1 MYRFLALLGVAAA
14 EDWTPD
20 PKDNV
25 CVLNATKNCW
35 GNVHRYLKGE
45 IAGIDL
51 ESDHTRPAIADMD
64 GDGDLDVVVGLCSS
78 DLGFKTELKKHYF
91 ENDQG
96 SYVLRETGVFDLE
109 IDSDGWSLALGDL
122 DGVTPAPDEVGVTQ
136 TKMVP

>member
-64 GDGDLDVVVGLCSS
+64 GDGDLDVVVGLQSFA
-78 DLGFKTELKKHYF
+78 LGLKKHYF

>member
-20 PKDNV
+20 PKDKI

-35 GNVHRYLKGE
+35 GNVHRYPKGE

-51 ESDHTRPAIADMD
+51 ESNHHTRPAIADMD
-64 GDGDLDVVVGLCSS
+64 GDGDLDVVVGLQSS
-78 DLGFKTELKKHYF
+78 APQSLKKHYF

-96 SYVLRETGVFDLE
+96 SYVLRETGVFDNE
-109 IDSDGWSLALGDL
+109 IDFDGWSLALGDL